1 MSAHPA
7 TFFVLA
13 VAGSLLLSSRTGLA
27 ATSTEIELT
36 DAARWTAAKFKADV
50 ELALAF
56 NYGGKPFA
64 ELGRKP
70 VLASRHLDAQRTE
83 YTLTYTDDQTVL
95 RVRCVAIEYH
105 DFPTV
110 EWTLD
115 FTNRGTND
123 TPILADRIR

>member
-13 VAGSLLLSSRTGLA
+13 VAGSLLLSSRTALA
-27 ATSTEIELT
+27 VTPTESELA

-50 ELALAF
+50 EAAFAF
-56 NYGGKPFA
+56 NYGGKPCA
-64 ELGRKP
+64 ELGWKP
-70 VLASRHLDAQRTE
+70 VLASRNLDAQRTE
-83 YTLTYTDDQTVL
+83 HTLTYTDDQTGR

-123 TPILADRIR
+123 TPTLADRIR